1 MMALIDFILHVDQHL
16 IAFVQDYGAWVYLLL
31 FLIIFVETGFIVMPF
46 LPGDSLLFA
55 AGALSATGVM
65 HLGVL
70 MGLLFVAAVLG
81 DNVNYVVGRRAGQ
94 AVFERD
100 SRWIRREYLQRTQAF
115 FDRHGGKSI
124 ILARFVPIVRT
135 FAPFLAGVGK
145 MPYGVFFL
153 YNLVGGALWI
163 GGFVLLGYHFGNLP
177 AVKHNF
183 SLVIFLIIGISLLP
197 MVIEFWRHRRQA
209 RVSAG

>member
-1 MMALIDFILHVDQHL
+1 MLDPARVP
-16 IAFVQDYGAWVYLLL
+16 A
-31 FLIIFVETGFIVMPF
+31 E
-46 LPGDSLLFA
+46 DS
-55 AGALSATGVM
+55 GV
-65 HLGVL
+65 
-70 MGLLFVAAVLG
+70 
-81 DNVNYVVGRRAGQ
+81 
-94 AVFERD
+94 
-100 SRWIRREYLQRTQAF
+100 
-115 FDRHGGKSI
+115 FDRHGGKSV

-177 AVKHNF
+177 VVRHNF

-197 MVIEFWRHRRQA
+197 MVIEFWRHRRQTNF
-209 RVSAG
+209 SGG

>member
-16 IAFVQDYGAWVYLLL
+16 IAFVRDYGAWVYLLL

-65 HLGVL
+65 HPGVL

-81 DNVNYVVGRRAGQ
+81 DNVNYLVGRRAGQ

-115 FDRHGGKSI
+115 FDRHGGKSV

-153 YNLVGGALWI
+153 YNLIGGALWI

>member
-55 AGALSATGVM
+55 AGALSATGAM
-65 HLGVL
+65 HPGVL

-197 MVIEFWRHRRQA
+197 MVIEFWRHRRPA

>member
-16 IAFVQDYGAWVYLLL
+16 IAFVQHYGACVYLLL
-31 FLIIFVETGFIVMPF
+31 FLIVFVETGLVVMPF

-55 AGALSATGVM
+55 AGALSATGAM
-65 HLGVL
+65 HPGVL

-81 DNVNYVVGRRAGQ
+81 DNVNYLVGRRTGQ
-94 AVFERD
+94 AVFDRD

-115 FDRHGGKSI
+115 FDRHGGKSV

-145 MPYGVFFL
+145 MPYGAFFL
-153 YNLVGGALWI
+153 YNLIGGALWI
-163 GGFVLLGYHFGNLP
+163 GGFVFLGYHFGNLP

-209 RVSAG
+209 RLGTG

>member
-16 IAFVQDYGAWVYLLL
+16 IAFVRDYGAWVYLLL
-31 FLIIFVETGFIVMPF
+31 FLIIFVETGLIVMPF

-65 HLGVL
+65 HPGVL

-115 FDRHGGKSI
+115 FDRHGGKSV

-163 GGFVLLGYHFGNLP
+163 GGFVLLGYHFGNMP
-177 AVKHNF
+177 TVKHNF

>member
-16 IAFVQDYGAWVYLLL
+16 IAFVQHYGAWVYLLL
-31 FLIIFVETGFIVMPF
+31 FLIVFVETGLVVMPF

-55 AGALSATGVM
+55 AGALSATGAM
-65 HLGVL
+65 HPGAL

-81 DNVNYVVGRRAGQ
+81 DNVNYLVGRRTGQ
-94 AVFERD
+94 AVFDRD

-115 FDRHGGKSI
+115 FDRHGGKSV

-135 FAPFLAGVGK
+135 FAPFLAGVGA

-153 YNLVGGALWI
+153 YNLIGGALWI
-163 GGFVLLGYHFGNLP
+163 GGFVFLGYHFGNLP

-183 SLVIFLIIGISLLP
+183 SLVIFLIIGISLVP
-197 MVIEFWRHRRQA
+197 MVVEFWRHRRQA
-209 RVSAG
+209 RLGAG

>member
-65 HLGVL
+65 HPGVL